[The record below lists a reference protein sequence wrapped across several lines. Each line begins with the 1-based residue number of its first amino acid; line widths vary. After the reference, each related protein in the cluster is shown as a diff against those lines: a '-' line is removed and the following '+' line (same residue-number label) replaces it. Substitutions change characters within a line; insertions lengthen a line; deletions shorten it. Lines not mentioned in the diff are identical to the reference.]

1 VAEAALRR
9 EHALPGLELFGRG
22 RSLRPHAAV
31 KQNDNGERFCYILQ
45 PVRHRRGIYH
55 V

>member
-1 VAEAALRR
+1 MARG
-9 EHALPGLELFGRG
+9 EHALPGLELFGRC
-22 RSLRPHAAV
+22 RSLRLEAAV
-31 KQNDNGERFCYILQ
+31 KQNDNRERFCYILQ

>member
-1 VAEAALRR
+1 
-9 EHALPGLELFGRG
+9 LFGRG
-22 RSLRPHAAV
+22 RSLRLHAAV